1 MCGSAEDSCDVAGAA
16 GVGLEWKPKGSMQS
30 TAGGST
36 ESSGQARSTRDSGTL
51 EQAMHT
57 LNMQDNE
64 PVIIPNH
71 LRVPEA
77 DRTQLSFGSF
87 GADFR
92 TSFGSSF
99 GMEEVEKSS
108 VSHVESAPAEEI
120 PGEQP
125 TPSR

>member
-1 MCGSAEDSCDVAGAA
+1 MAGAA
-16 GVGLEWKPKGSMQS
+16 GVGGEWKPKGSMQG
-30 TAGGST
+30 TVGGST
-36 ESSGQARSTRDSGTL
+36 ESSGQARSTRDSSML

-92 TSFGSSF
+92 TSFGTSF

-108 VSHVESAPAEEI
+108 ASHAESVPAEEI
-120 PGEQP
+120 PVEQP
-125 TPSR
+125 SSSR